1 MKPSPPIPTFPIGS
15 VVYLRVAPEEFRGMV
30 TGYMVRPGGM
40 LIYCITWGEDATEK
54 WHWAMELTEDAS
66 YKPCTVG
73 GAEDGG

>member
-1 MKPSPPIPTFPIGS
+1 
-15 VVYLRVAPEEFRGMV
+15 MV

-54 WHWAMELTEDAS
+54 WHWAMELTEDAG